1 MMALPFLPE
10 HDIEE
15 AWEEVKGSLPAA
27 LESVSEYFEET
38 WAGASRRFLISL
50 WNQWNNVVSHQSRT
64 NNQLEGFHNGL
75 LQMCGGSNMKF
86 YRLVDVLKDVISK
99 ANFDMVQHLHGRPPP
114 PRKKKYTNLDTM
126 LSNVVASYD
135 FDDAAEY
142 LDKISNL
149 SIFGL

>member
-1 MMALPFLPE
+1 
-10 HDIEE
+10 
-15 AWEEVKGSLPAA
+15 
-27 LESVSEYFEET
+27 
-38 WAGASRRFLISL
+38 
-50 WNQWNNVVSHQSRT
+50 
-64 NNQLEGFHNGL
+64 
-75 LQMCGGSNMKF
+75 MCGGSNIKF

-114 PRKKKYTNLDTM
+114 PRKKKYTNFDTM
-126 LSNVVASYD
+126 LFNVVASYD